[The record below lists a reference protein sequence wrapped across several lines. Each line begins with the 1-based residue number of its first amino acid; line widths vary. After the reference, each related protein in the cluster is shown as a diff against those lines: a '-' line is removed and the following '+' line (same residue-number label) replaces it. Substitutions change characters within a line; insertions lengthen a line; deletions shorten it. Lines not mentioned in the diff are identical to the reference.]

1 VLRGISILKVLK
13 TLEYLEVIRYIE
25 YLETAKYIKYLEYLL
40 IGDSMSENAEY
51 RMVKIKL
58 DKNVYGELVSRYGI
72 KSLSKAINQILREY
86 LFRSEEEAGHES
98 RPKPKSKLEE
108 LRERARRAKKKAE
121 GLGGEG
127 VQP

>member
-1 VLRGISILKVLK
+1 MLRGISILKVLK
-13 TLEYLEVIRYIE
+13 SLEYLEVTKYIE

-86 LFRSEEEAGHES
+86 LFRSDES
-98 RPKPKSKLEE
+98 KSMSESSEPKSKLEE
-108 LRERARRAKKKAE
+108 LRERVRRSKRKGAGIGRESFKS
-121 GLGGEG
+121 
-127 VQP
+127 